1 MDVLSVGFVDMKTTL
16 IIWDKFL
23 ISSSKGMPDGLVALA
38 LIFNLLKQELLKAE
52 NIPQLI
58 SEFKEKS
65 LVVNEYDFYLQL
77 FNYYK
82 D

>member
-1 MDVLSVGFVDMKTTL
+1 MDVLSVGFVDIKTTL

-23 ISSSKGMPDGLVALA
+23 ICSSKGMPDGLVALA